1 MLFER
6 NAKRLK
12 ERCNRA
18 VLGVTERQPKGELAF
33 MPQVQLSCQGN
44 VAVRCVIELPVH
56 PKIVGEICPSITSA
70 HVAARCPRKVDRAAE
85 GQPYAFFLRHK
96 DFPACDVDHV
106 TVVTPSTH
114 LKMRCTERIEMQLR
128 DECFIAGELGVL
140 KNAV

>member
-18 VLGVTERQPKGELAF
+18 VLGVTKRQSNRELAF
-33 MPQVQLSCQGN
+33 ILQVQLSRQCN
-44 VAVRCVIELPVH
+44 VAVSSVIERPVH
-56 PKIVGEICPSITSA
+56 LKIVSEISPSVTSA
-70 HVAARCPRKVDRAAE
+70 HVAARCSGKVDRAAE

-96 DFPACDVDHV
+96 DFPAFDVDHV

-114 LKMRCTERIEMQLR
+114 LKMRCTECIEMQLR